1 MGEMVVK
8 PHELIAE
15 KTQQMEA
22 AIYAALAGIDAYG
35 AAARQVIADQQGLA
49 EPNEMLVKRMAQFVS
64 RAETMTSIIE
74 DDVLSHLMFCIDRL
88 FSVEMAENG
97 EFI

>member
-1 MGEMVVK
+1 MGEMAVK
-8 PHELIAE
+8 PHELIAG
-15 KTQQMEA
+15 KTQEMEA

-35 AAARQVIADQQGLA
+35 AAARQVIADQQSLA
-49 EPNEMLVKRMAQFVS
+49 EPNEMLVKRMAQFAS
-64 RAETMTSIIE
+64 RADTMTSIIE
-74 DDVLSHLMFCIDRL
+74 DDVLSHLMFCLDRL